1 MKKTSV
7 LLVSTLLS
15 VPCVESVAQIPPQPN
30 ATSIARPF
38 LLDSTVRTRYY
49 EIVAHF
55 AEEQGSI
62 YNTADDITDNLSFF
76 DDLEFDS
83 LAYVA
88 MIGVLEDEWDIQLR
102 DYIREHG
109 YISFVG
115 NLFYL
120 ITSRL

>member
-1 MKKTSV
+1 MQPQ
-7 LLVSTLLS
+7 LLVH
-15 VPCVESVAQIPPQPN
+15 
-30 ATSIARPF
+30 F
-38 LLDSTVRTRYY
+38 LLDSKVRTRCY
-49 EIVAHF
+49 EIVAFF

-62 YNTADDITDNLSFF
+62 YNTADDITDDLRFF
-76 DDLEFDS
+76 DDLNIDS
-83 LAYVA
+83 LTYIA
-88 MIGVLEDEWDIQLR
+88 MIGALEEEWDIQLL